1 MDLKELLAQPLA
13 QARPADFVLDEVVV
27 RLVRPDE
34 RVKWDALMDR
44 HHYLGFKRFA
54 GRGLRYVAERN
65 GRWLALA
72 GWQAAALKCRPRD
85 LWIGW
90 RSKEMYRRLHLIANN
105 TRFVVLA
112 ERGVFA
118 NLASWMMSA
127 MLGRLSDDWQGQY
140 GHPLLVVESFVD
152 PAQFAGTM
160 YAAANWTCVGNS
172 KGYARCNGHYTD
184 PHGKPKR
191 LYVCKLRRDARRILR
206 RSGELADCWQA
217 RAEATT
223 GNDIDR
229 RSLYEE
235 LKELP
240 DHRRAQGRKH
250 SVATVLA
257 VYLLAALANMRGPV
271 ATADYARA
279 LSQEEL
285 KLLGGWRNRATGRYE
300 PPTKSVIHRVVMNA
314 DPEALEA
321 TLHRYAKPRLP
332 VPVAQTQRQALAAD
346 GKRIRGANRNGTVRY
361 ETATLVEHSSGV
373 PLASLNFHDR
383 NGELAAVGALLEVT
397 PIAGALITLDALHT
411 TREVAASIVAQHRA
425 DYLLTVKRNCPETC
439 QALATMPWEQAS
451 GRFCEQPQKGHGR
464 IDCRH
469 IEVLT
474 LLPNTINYPH
484 VAQVFRVRRERTDL
498 SSGTTSVTYAY
509 GITSVAAEDA
519 SPKQLLA
526 WNRGHWAVESKN
538 HQRRDKTLD
547 EDACLARTGLA
558 PANRATCNNLVL
570 ALILHRR
577 QWHNA
582 AAALR
587 HFTLHR
593 KLALQAL
600 LSPA

>member
-13 QARPADFVLDEVVV
+13 QGRPADFVLDEVVV

-425 DYLLTVKRNCPETC
+425 DYLLTVKRNCPETIPRPTRHWQPC
-439 QALATMPWEQAS
+439 HGNRLAGAS
-451 GRFCEQPQKGHGR
+451 
-464 IDCRH
+464 
-469 IEVLT
+469 
-474 LLPNTINYPH
+474 
-484 VAQVFRVRRERTDL
+484 
-498 SSGTTSVTYAY
+498 
-509 GITSVAAEDA
+509 A
-519 SPKQLLA
+519 S
-526 WNRGHWAVESKN
+526 N
-538 HQRRDKTLD
+538 
-547 EDACLARTGLA
+547 
-558 PANRATCNNLVL
+558 
-570 ALILHRR
+570 HRR
-577 QWHNA
+577 A
-582 AAALR
+582 MGASTVA
-587 HFTLHR
+587 TS
-593 KLALQAL
+593 KY
-600 LSPA
+600 